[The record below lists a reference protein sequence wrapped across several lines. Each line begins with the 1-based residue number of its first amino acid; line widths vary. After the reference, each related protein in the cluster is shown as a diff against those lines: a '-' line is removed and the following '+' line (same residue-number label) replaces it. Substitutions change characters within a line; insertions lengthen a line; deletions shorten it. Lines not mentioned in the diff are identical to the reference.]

1 MEGFWALIPPIWCNI
16 GKILNS
22 GGTLANKNIVS
33 NFFEG
38 FFYLWKRDGPKVS
51 TFAPTLTLLFLLK
64 MAEIGSNKQ
73 HCSKTLA
80 IELSKYVKMK
90 SLPHLPFPG
99 KIRFSFAIFEI
110 FLPGNRAESQVKGGE
125 SKFDK
130 YCFIHTI
137 PVQIPVKKCW
147 FKYFP
152 VLWL

>member
-1 MEGFWALIPPIWCNI
+1 MGGFWALISAIWCNI
-16 GKILNS
+16 GKILNNGS
-22 GGTLANKNIVS
+22 TLANKNIVS

-90 SLPHLPFPG
+90 PLSHLPFLG
-99 KIRFSFAIFEI
+99 KYDSVLQYLEYFYRETGRNHKSKEENQNLTNIVLSTRFLFK
-110 FLPGNRAESQVKGGE
+110 FL
-125 SKFDK
+125 
-130 YCFIHTI
+130 
-137 PVQIPVKKCW
+137 
-147 FKYFP
+147 
-152 VLWL
+152 